1 MKFSRR
7 NRGQKSAN
15 VAKIVDAS
23 TISDKKSSK
32 KSAQK
37 RSNLTPGGRNL
48 IILGCG
54 ATLIA
59 IITTTIG
66 LAIYH
71 LSGDI
76 YLDRSRPG
84 YLPDEAE
91 VEEEAEA
98 EPEEYDFERSGKI
111 DRATLEEY
119 LKHLAEELNAV
130 DAYKDPYS
138 SAPLSNDRLGIPS
151 E

>member
-1 MKFSRR
+1 MRR
-7 NRGQKSAN
+7 KLRKSA
-15 VAKIVDAS
+15 KS
-23 TISDKKSSK
+23 TSTEVNKPTSTEKSHR
-32 KSAQK
+32 
-37 RSNLTPGGRNL
+37 RSRLAPGSRNL
-48 IILGCG
+48 ILLGVG
-54 ATLIA
+54 ATIIA

-66 LAIYH
+66 LALYH

-91 VEEEAEA
+91 VVEEAEA
-98 EPEEYDFERSGKI
+98 QPSEYNFGNSGKI
-111 DRATLEEY
+111 DATTLDEY

-130 DAYKDPYS
+130 DAYKDPYNPT
-138 SAPLSNDRLGIPS
+138 PLSDDHLGIPKS